1 MSSKLLIL
9 LVGALSLL
17 GAGSNSPNDAWQF
30 HDTFVLKKDQ
40 TQHLDIHA
48 AHKDHKLAFGWTLYA
63 GGGLVMHVTYDG
75 RAFEPML
82 YQDFRRNTFRI
93 DLFAKP
99 NDASAMQYETPHA
112 LLIFTAFDDARK
124 EAWLDVKIKSDET
137 VEVYYTK
144 GK

>member
-1 MSSKLLIL
+1 ML
-9 LVGALSLL
+9 LVVALPLFA
-17 GAGSNSPNDAWQF
+17 AGSNGPNDTWQF

-40 TQHLDIHA
+40 IQHLDIHA
-48 AHKDHKLAFGWTLYA
+48 AHKDHKLAFRWTLYA
-63 GGGLVMHVTYDG
+63 SGGLVMHVRYDG
-75 RAFEPML
+75 HAYQPML
-82 YQDFRRNTFRI
+82 YKDFRRHAYRI

-99 NDASAMQYETPHA
+99 NDASPMQYETPHA